1 MFILALLIIIICTY
15 LLYKTKNIKLKDFGN
30 KKILILGNSPNIKE
44 HRLSHIIDSGEF
56 TVIRFNN
63 WKLGIE
69 ESKEYSG
76 THVDF
81 TYQNNVDIGLKF
93 FKSPNENIIMS
104 IQNVFNNILYTFVSE
119 LFTEYPGYYTIS
131 FPKDQINYSNGLRV
145 IYYFVNNG
153 VVPYIHGFTLDD
165 NKNSTEHIYKEKK
178 IFNKLKKNVTKHNFN
193 DEKVI
198 LSKLLKENKIKMLK
212 DYNE

>member
-1 MFILALLIIIICTY
+1 MFIVALLIICTY
-15 LLYKTKNIKLKDFGN
+15 LLYRIKSIKLKDFGD

-44 HRLSHIIDSGEF
+44 HRLSNIIDSGEF

-69 ESKEYSG
+69 ESKNYSG
-76 THVDF
+76 TQVDF

-93 FKSPNENIIMS
+93 FNSPNENIIMS
-104 IQNVFNNILYTFVSE
+104 NQNIFNNILYTFISE
-119 LFTEYPGYYTIS
+119 IFTEYSRYYIIS
-131 FPKDQINYSNGLRV
+131 FPKDQINYSNGLRM
-145 IYYFVNNG
+145 IFYFLNRG

-165 NKNSTEHIYKEKK
+165 NNSRQHLYEEKEIFKK
-178 IFNKLKKNVTKHNFN
+178 IKRGREKHDFNN
-193 DEKVI
+193 EKVI
-198 LSKLLKENKIKMLK
+198 LSNLLKEGKIKMLK